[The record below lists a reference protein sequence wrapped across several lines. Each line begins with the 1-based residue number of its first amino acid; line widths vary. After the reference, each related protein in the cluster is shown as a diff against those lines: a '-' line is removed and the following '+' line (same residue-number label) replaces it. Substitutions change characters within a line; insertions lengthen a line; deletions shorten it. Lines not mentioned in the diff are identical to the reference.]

1 MTSRVALVRTLLAG
15 FVAAVALSALGLLL
29 RLLAGVAFPP
39 QALFDL
45 ATQFLGTPAMFQF
58 LHATFGYGQGGK
70 VAAFVSV
77 ALIWIGGLSLLRLVG
92 PLFGTVVLFMI
103 VAVLIPL
110 PFAALYAALYAGL
123 YFALASLERSSRTL
137 EPVAREST
145 DTQPLEPQS
154 TNAEP
159 STLEPV
165 ELGIHEPVARRDAL
179 KLLAG
184 GSAVLLGIGSVPL
197 VRNVLAGDEQ
207 PTSAAWQP
215 SGPLPLGILTQDELY
230 YISKN
235 IEAFD
240 PNLSESD
247 WRLELRGLVKN
258 PRSLSLVDL
267 KSLPRVTSERT
278 LVCISNPVG
287 GALIGNVVWGGV
299 RVRDLL
305 QSAGV
310 QPGARW
316 VIWRSS
322 DGYVESLPLAAAL
335 EQDVLLAFEINGEP
349 LTRRHGFPL
358 RVLIPDRLGMKQ
370 PKWITAIE
378 LSTTEIPGYWAER
391 GWSRTGRIETMSRI
405 DEPRQGRVLQAGKI
419 TQIRGVAFAGTRPI
433 SRVEVSTDGG
443 QSWLEAQLR
452 ARRNA
457 HTWTLWSLMWTPTPG
472 PQRLMVRAYANN
484 DQQVSSERPPLP
496 EAATGWHTVEL
507 VAS

>member
-1 MTSRVALVRTLLAG
+1 VALA
-15 FVAAVALSALGLLL
+15 
-29 RLLAGVAFPP
+29 
-39 QALFDL
+39 
-45 ATQFLGTPAMFQF
+45 
-58 LHATFGYGQGGK
+58 
-70 VAAFVSV
+70 
-77 ALIWIGGLSLLRLVG
+77 WIGGLSLLRLAG
-92 PLFGTVVLFMI
+92 PLFGTVVVFM
-103 VAVLIPL
+103 VSAVLVPV
-110 PFAALYAALYAGL
+110 PSAALYAALYAAV
-123 YFALASLERSSRTL
+123 YFALVPLERPSRTL
-137 EPVAREST
+137 KPVARESANT
-145 DTQPLEPQS
+145 EVLEAQS
-154 TNAEP
+154 ARLEA
-159 STLEPV
+159 SILEPV

-197 VRNVLAGDEQ
+197 IRNVLAGDEQ
-207 PTSAAWQP
+207 ASSVAWQR
-215 SGPLPLGILTQDELY
+215 SGSLALGVLTQDELY

-240 PNLSESD
+240 PNLNESD
-247 WRLELRGLVKN
+247 WRLEVRGLVTN
-258 PRSLSLVDL
+258 PRSLTLNEL

-287 GALIGNVVWGGV
+287 GDLIGNVVWSGV

-335 EQDVLLAFEINGEP
+335 EQDVLLAFEINGQP

-370 PKWITAIE
+370 PKWITTIE
-378 LSTTEIPGYWAER
+378 LSATEIPGYWAER
-391 GWSRTGRIETMSRI
+391 GWSRTGRIEPMSRI
-405 DEPRQGRVLQAGKI
+405 DEPRQGRVLRAGKV
-419 TQIRGVAFAGTRPI
+419 TEIRGVAFAGTRPI
-433 SRVEVSTDGG
+433 SKVEVSTDGG
-443 QSWLEAQLR
+443 QSWLEAKLR
-452 ARRNA
+452 ARRNV
-457 HTWTLWSLMWTPTPG
+457 HTWTLWSLTWTPTPG
-472 PQRLMVRAYANN
+472 PQRLIVRAYANN

-496 EAATGWHTVEL
+496 EAATGWHRVEL